1 MRWRDSMITLPKH
14 IIKCVCSIG
23 TNVVLRCYG
32 VEEFVLNNE
41 DVGIISSREPFV
53 IEQDGRRIL
62 FTSKTDDVNISVFPY
77 AVLVNRKPTASLF
90 RNADFKSYEWLK
102 HPLINDVLKPD
113 EIAQTWRGKFTFIE
127 EDKVNDLPGLR
138 TPQSGAIHAWLS
150 SQHSRKDRATIVM
163 PTGTGKTETMLG
175 IMVAA
180 QCKKILVTVP
190 HDALRE
196 QISNKFITLGKL
208 HELGVVTKDCKN
220 PYVAVVNNGMANAD
234 DWRTVIDNSNVIVTT
249 MALLVNANPE
259 VKQLLSE
266 CITNIFVD
274 EAHHVEASTWSTFF
288 DVFERTKITQFTAT
302 PFRNDGRKLKGEFV
316 YTFSLRAAQQQG
328 YYQRINFQPVYQIDK
343 DKADKTI
350 ARKAVDILRHDI
362 NVLHKNHILMAR
374 CKDTM
379 RAEQVYKCYEEYKDL
394 NPVVIH
400 SRSTGKA
407 AILERIKRGEHK
419 IIVCVNMLGEGFD
432 LPQLKVAAIHDEKQ
446 SLPITLQFIGRFTR
460 TADDSIGEATFVT
473 NMAYPPM
480 ADDIRDL
487 YLKDADWN
495 IIIPGLNDRST
506 NEQREFS
513 ALLNDFP
520 DLQESEIPY
529 QSINPALSTVI
540 YRLDRMNWIPGN
552 WENVFT
558 ERDFDYRYMSVNDT
572 DDMMIIILGSI
583 VRVDWTNFEGIQN
596 RTWNVILLHKFDAGN
611 YKHLYINSSLGGMSF
626 NKLVEELFGA
636 PQNKVDGDVVF
647 RSFHGM
653 NRIVVQ
659 TFGGRKPIAG
669 DISYKSYIGRDVENG
684 LSEANQGRLLRN
696 NIFASGVVEGD
707 KTTHGCSKSGKVWS
721 YRRGNL
727 LSFRDWSHRIGSLI
741 EDPTIDPR
749 ELFKHTL
756 SVQNVGSCPR
766 VVPVGADW
774 DDEIYKNVETEQIL
788 TIEGEN
794 VYLFDTT
801 MEIAQRDWD
810 YNNLPS
816 DILFQISYKDINSKY
831 RISYTAVEDDGTTKY
846 GYHVEQVSGSPIS
859 FHRRQ
864 IAYGDIVDYF
874 NEDKQSPVF
883 FFANGSMLYANRLVE
898 LREEAITPISI
909 DELVAYDWT
918 GVDLNVES
926 MDWPHKQNSIQYYMW
941 QKIQNDYELIFDD
954 DGSGEV
960 ADLVGVNQDA
970 DSIYVNLYHLKFAI
984 DGHPS
989 SRIANF
995 YEVCGQA
1002 QKSLKWKN
1010 TEMNLFHRLIRRAT
1024 ETAKAENRLLK
1035 GDLEFLRQ
1043 LSQDA
1048 SFTKRVKVN
1057 IHIVQPG
1064 LSKASAAASADILQ
1078 LLGVVK
1084 NYAFEVCNAGLT
1096 VYCNV

>member
-1 MRWRDSMITLPKH
+1 MIHLPKH
-14 IIKCVCSIG
+14 ITKCVFNVG
-23 TNVVLRCYG
+23 NNVVKRCYG
-32 VEEFVLNNE
+32 VEEIVLNNE
-41 DVGIISSREPFV
+41 DTGSIISREPFV
-53 IEQDGRRIL
+53 VEGEGRRIL
-62 FTSKTDDVNISVFPY
+62 LTSKADDGNMDAYSY
-77 AVLVNRKPTASLF
+77 AILVNRKPTTPLF
-90 RNADFKSYEWLK
+90 RNAEFKSYEWFK
-102 HPLINDVLKPD
+102 HPLINDTLTPD
-113 EIAQTWRGKFTFIE
+113 AIAQSWRGKFTFIE
-127 EDKVNDLPGLR
+127 EDRAHNLHGLR
-138 TPQSGAIHAWLS
+138 TPQAGAIHAWLS
-150 SQHSRKDRATIVM
+150 SQYSRKDRATIVM

-208 HELGVVTKDCKN
+208 HECGIVTEDCKN
-220 PYVAVVNNGMANAD
+220 PYVAVVNSGMTSLE
-234 DWRTVIDNSNVIVTT
+234 DWRTIIDRSNVIVTT
-249 MALLVNANPE
+249 MALLVNASPE

-266 CITNIFVD
+266 RVTNVFVD

-328 YYQRINFQPVYQIDK
+328 YYQRINFQPVYQIEK
-343 DKADKTI
+343 DKADKAI
-350 ARKAVDILRHDI
+350 ARKAVEILCHDI

-374 CKDTM
+374 CRDTV
-379 RAEQVYKCYEEYKDL
+379 RAEQVYSCYEEYADL

-400 SRSTGKA
+400 SRTTGKA
-407 AILERIKRGEHK
+407 AILEEIKRGEHK
-419 IIVCVNMLGEGFD
+419 IIICVNVLGEGFD

-460 TADDSIGEATFVT
+460 TQDDSIGEASFVT

-506 NEQREFS
+506 NEQREF
-513 ALLNDFP
+513 ATLLNDFP
-520 DLQESEIPY
+520 NFQESEIPF

-540 YRLDRMNWIPGN
+540 YRLDRLDWIPSN
-552 WENVFT
+552 WENVLT
-558 ERDFDYRYMSVNDT
+558 EHDFDYRYMSVNDAG
-572 DDMMIIILGSI
+572 DMMIIILGSI
-583 VRVDWTNFEGIQN
+583 ERVDWTNFEGIQN

-611 YKHLYINSSLGGMSF
+611 YKHLYINSSLGDTSF

-636 PQNKVDGDVVF
+636 PQNRIDGDVVF

-653 NRIVVQ
+653 NRILVQ

-669 DISYKSYIGRDVENG
+669 DISYKSYVGRDVENG

-696 NIFASGVVEGD
+696 NIFASGIVEGD
-707 KTTHGCSKSGKVWS
+707 RTTHGCSKSGKVWS

-727 LSFRDWSHRIGSLI
+727 LSFRDWSHRIGRLI

-766 VVPVGADW
+766 VIPVGADW
-774 DDEIYKNVETEQIL
+774 DDEMYKNVETEQIL
-788 TIEGEN
+788 TIGGEK
-794 VYLFDTT
+794 VYLFDAAL
-801 MEIAQRDWD
+801 EITQRDWD

-816 DILFQISYKDINSKY
+816 NILFLICYKNSISEY
-831 RISYTAVEDDGTTKY
+831 RISYFSLEVDGVTNY
-846 GYHVEQVSGSPIS
+846 GYHVEQVSGPSIA
-859 FHRRQ
+859 FRRRQ
-864 IAYGDIVDYF
+864 IAYGNIVDYF

-898 LREEAITPISI
+898 LREDAITPIQV
-909 DELVAYDWT
+909 DELVAYDWE
-918 GVDLNVES
+918 GIDLNVES
-926 MDWPHKQNSIQYYMW
+926 MDVPHKQNSIQYYMW

-954 DGSGEV
+954 DGSGEI
-960 ADLVGVNQDA
+960 ADLVAVNQDA
-970 DSIYVNLYHLKFAI
+970 DSIYVNFYHLKFAI
-984 DGHPS
+984 DGQTT

-1010 TEMNLFHRLIRRAT
+1010 AEMNLFHRLIKRAT
-1024 ETAKAENRLLK
+1024 TTEKGENRILK
-1035 GDLEFLRQ
+1035 GNMELLQQ

-1057 IHIVQPG
+1057 LHIVQPG
-1064 LSKASAAASADILQ
+1064 LSKATAAASADILQ

-1096 VYCNV
+1096 VYCNE

>member
-1 MRWRDSMITLPKH
+1 MIQLPKH
-14 IIKCVCSIG
+14 ITKCVYG
-23 TNVVLRCYG
+23 VGNNVVRRCYG
-32 VEEFVLNNE
+32 VEDIVLNNE
-41 DVGIISSREPFV
+41 DAGIIISREPFV
-53 IEQDGRRIL
+53 VEENGRRIL
-62 FTSKTDDVNISVFPY
+62 LTSKADDANIAAYSY
-77 AVLVNRKPTASLF
+77 ALLVNRKPTAPLF
-90 RNADFKSYEWLK
+90 RNAEFKSYEWLK
-102 HPLINDVLKPD
+102 HPFINDTLTPD
-113 EIAQTWRGKFTFIE
+113 ATAQTWRGKFIFIE
-127 EDKVNDLPGLR
+127 EDKAHNLHGLR
-138 TPQSGAIHAWLS
+138 VPQAGAIHAWLS

-208 HELGVVTKDCKN
+208 HEYGIVTEDCKN
-220 PYVAVVNNGMANAD
+220 PYVAVVNSGMANIE
-234 DWRTVIDNSNVIVTT
+234 DWRAIIDNSNVIVTT
-249 MALLVNANPE
+249 MALLVNASPE

-266 CITNIFVD
+266 RVTNVFVD

-288 DVFERTKITQFTAT
+288 DGFERTKITQFTAT

-343 DKADKTI
+343 DKADKAI
-350 ARKAVDILRHDI
+350 ARKAVEILRHDI
-362 NVLHKNHILMAR
+362 NDLHKNHILMAR
-374 CKDTM
+374 CKDTV
-379 RAEQVYKCYEEYKDL
+379 RAEQVYACYEEYADL
-394 NPVVIH
+394 HPVVIH
-400 SRSTGKA
+400 SRSTSKA
-407 AILERIKRGEHK
+407 AILERIKLGEHQ

-460 TADDSIGEATFVT
+460 TQDDSIGEASFVT

-506 NEQREFS
+506 NEQREFA
-513 ALLNDFP
+513 ALLNNFP
-520 DLQESEIPY
+520 DLQESEIPF

-540 YRLDRMNWIPGN
+540 YRLDRLDWTPAN

-558 ERDFDYRYMSVNDT
+558 ERDFDYRYMSVNET
-572 DDMMIIILGSI
+572 GDMMIIILGSI
-583 VRVDWTNFEGIQN
+583 ERVDWTNFEGIQN
-596 RTWNVILLHKFDAGN
+596 RSWNVILLHKYDAGN
-611 YKHLYINSSLGGMSF
+611 YKHLYINSSLHGASF
-626 NKLVEELFGA
+626 NKLVEELFGT
-636 PQNKVDGDVVF
+636 PQIKVDGDVVF

-653 NRIVVQ
+653 NRILVQ

-669 DISYKSYIGRDVENG
+669 DISYKSYVGRDVENG
-684 LSEANQGRLLRN
+684 LSEASQGRLMQN
-696 NIFASGVVEGD
+696 NIFASGIYQGD
-707 KTTHGCSKSGKVWS
+707 RTTHGCSKSGKIWS

-727 LSFRDWSHRIGSLI
+727 LSFRDWSHRIGGLI
-741 EDPTIDPR
+741 EDQTIDPK

-756 SVQNVGSCPR
+756 NVHPVGSCPR
-766 VVPVGADW
+766 QVPVGLDW
-774 DDEIYKNVETEQIL
+774 DDEIYKNVGSEQMLSIAGL
-788 TIEGEN
+788 DSE
-794 VYLFDTT
+794 VYLFEAEL
-801 MEIAQRDWD
+801 EITQREFDR
-810 YNNLPS
+810 NNMPS
-816 DILFQISYKDINSKY
+816 DILFQISYENLCTRF
-831 RISYTAVEDDGTTKY
+831 RISYFMVENGDTTLY
-846 GYHVEQVSGSPIS
+846 SYHVEKLEGPNIG
-859 FHRRQ
+859 FRRRQ
-864 IAYGDIVDYF
+864 IAYGDITDYF
-874 NEDKQSPVF
+874 NENKQAPVI
-883 FFANGSMLYANRLVE
+883 FFADGSMLYANNLVE
-898 LREEAITPISI
+898 LRAEATTPISV
-909 DELVAYDWT
+909 DELVAYDWA

-926 MDWPHKQNSIQYYMW
+926 MDLPHKQNSIQYYMW
-941 QKIQNDYELIFDD
+941 QRIRNDYELIFDD

-960 ADLVGVNQDA
+960 ADLVAVNQDA

-984 DGHPS
+984 DGRPT

-1010 TEMNLFHRLIRRAT
+1010 AEMNLFHRLIKRAT
-1024 ETAKAENRLLK
+1024 ETNKAENRILK
-1035 GDLEFLRQ
+1035 GNMELLQQ

-1048 SFTKRVKVN
+1048 AFTKRVKVN
-1057 IHIVQPG
+1057 LHIVQPG
-1064 LSKASAAASADILQ
+1064 LSKTTAAQSADILQ

-1084 NYAFEVCNAGLT
+1084 NYAFEVCNARLT
-1096 VYCNV
+1096 VYCNE